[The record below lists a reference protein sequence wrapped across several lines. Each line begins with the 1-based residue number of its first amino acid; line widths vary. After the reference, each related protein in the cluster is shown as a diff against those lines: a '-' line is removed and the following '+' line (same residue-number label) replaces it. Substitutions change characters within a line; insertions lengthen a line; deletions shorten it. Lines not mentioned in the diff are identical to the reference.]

1 MFVSCRVKS
10 SSINSSFGTSDTEFS
25 HSIGECKCFSLKA
38 LHPFVCV
45 AEKEK

>member
-1 MFVSCRVKS
+1 M
-10 SSINSSFGTSDTEFS
+10 IEFFFCS
-25 HSIGECKCFSLKA
+25 TGECKCFSLKA